1 MPLEIEG
8 GSMSKNYKKDISIEP
23 KTQMEKAVE
32 EIKTKVESVEKTA
45 EPLMDAFVSKDTTAK
60 VESAPV
66 LGIVSGCE
74 KLRVRSGKSATASI
88 ITTLP
93 KKTVVKILESDDPN
107 WYKIQETKTIGY
119 VMKNYITLQ

>member
-1 MPLEIEG
+1 MSLEIEG

-23 KTQMEKAVE
+23 KTQMEEAVDE
-32 EIKTKVESVEKTA
+32 VKTKVESVEKTA
-45 EPLMDAFVSKDTTAK
+45 EPLMDKLVSKETT
-60 VESAPV
+60 APV

-74 KLRVRSGKSATASI
+74 RLRVRDSKSATANI
-88 ITTLP
+88 IAKLD

>member
-1 MPLEIEG
+1 MPMEIEG
-8 GSMSKNYKKDISIEP
+8 ETMSKNYKKDISIEP
-23 KTQMEKAVE
+23 KTQMEEAVDE
-32 EIKTKVESVEKTA
+32 VKTKVESLEKVA
-45 EPLMDAFVSKDTTAK
+45 EPLMNEMVSKETT
-60 VESAPV
+60 APV

-74 KLRVRSGKSATASI
+74 RLRVRDAKSATSNI
-88 ITTLP
+88 IAKLN

>member
-23 KTQMEKAVE
+23 KTQMEEAVDE
-32 EIKTKVESVEKTA
+32 VKTKVESVEKAA
-45 EPLMDAFVSKDTTAK
+45 EPLIGELVSKETT
-60 VESAPV
+60 VPV
-66 LGIVSGCE
+66 LGVVSGCE
-74 KLRVRSGKSATASI
+74 RLRVRDAKSTTANI
-88 ITTLP
+88 IAKLD